1 MMPIKFLK
9 MSVLLLVIS
18 MVTTFSAPIFADE
31 IEDQI
36 TVSLDAYK
44 EKDYKTAVEELKFV
58 TAQLQQLHQ
67 AELQK
72 LMPKA
77 LDGWKEKE
85 QRGNNNAGMAMLGG
99 MGGGTGMK
107 SEFQRNRENVTVEV
121 MANSPMM
128 GMMTMMLKNPTMM
141 AGQKNTKPF
150 RYKKA
155 KGMIKTEKN
164 RSEITLVLAG
174 QILITVKGR
183 QLEDEAVLKEYL
195 EQLDFSKLKDA
206 LL

>member
-1 MMPIKFLK
+1 MKFTQLMK
-9 MSVLLLVIS
+9 NSVLVS
-18 MVTTFSAPIFADE
+18 MLTIAPILSAPVFADE
-31 IEDQI
+31 VSDQI
-36 TVSLDAYK
+36 TVALEAYN
-44 EKDYKTAVEELKFV
+44 EKDYKAAVEELKFV
-58 TAQLQQLHQ
+58 TAQVQQLYQ
-67 AELQK
+67 AEIQQ

-85 QRGNNNAGMAMLGG
+85 QKGNNNAAMSMLGG

-107 SEFQRNRENVTVEV
+107 SEFQRSRETVTVEV

-128 GMMTMMLKNPTMM
+128 GMMTMMLKNPAMM
-141 AGQKNTKPF
+141 AGQQNTKPF

-183 QLEDEAVLKEYL
+183 QLEDDAVLKEYL
-195 EQLDFSKLKDA
+195 EQLDFAKLKDA